1 MKASSCLV
9 VLTFISIAVAYGPA
23 FVLSDKGYDWFLE
36 LGANGVEARGFI
48 TIL

>member
-9 VLTFISIAVAYGPA
+9 VLISIAVAYGPA

-36 LGANGVEARGFI
+36 LGANGVEARRFI